1 MYFSFLRS
9 IKKRHLLNLSNLF
22 YFFLKKHFGWKCS
35 ESLTLTTSQEPSCL
49 ISLGLRVQPY
59 QGQLYPGY
67 ILARGYQRVLSG
79 KMGLLS
85 NSKSYCTYLL
95 PSNFP
100 SYIKKCKKN
109 CAPSVWLLFYLCL
122 QGKEMEWWCHMKSCA
137 TLYLSLF

>member
-1 MYFSFLRS
+1 MYFSFLR
-9 IKKRHLLNLSNLF
+9 KKRHLLILSNLF
-22 YFFLKKHFGWKCS
+22 YFFKKHLGWNV
-35 ESLTLTTSQEPSCL
+35 LILTTSQEPSCL

-59 QGQLYPGY
+59 QGQPYPGY

-109 CAPSVWLLFYLCL
+109 CAKYLTPIYFI
-122 QGKEMEWWCHMKSCA
+122 CA
-137 TLYLSLF
+137 SRAKKWNAGATWSLVQHFLKSLF